1 MLKNKSCP
9 HLFYPRMAEP
19 YSSYGSMWQKK
30 NSSFSSVSWVISS
43 RAPLQ
48 LTADGADRL
57 TESCCHVLRTCCN
70 YFVLGSSPLEVVG
83 PDKHL
88 TKHQKTCVMTPAL
101 PLQSKICFSSDLNY
115 HCLGDTRAKFCLR
128 SHDSRLLIVWPA
140 QLHVCAAFFRCGRR
154 ITEKKRLCS
163 SF

>member
-1 MLKNKSCP
+1 
-9 HLFYPRMAEP
+9 MAEP
-19 YSSYGSMWQKK
+19 YSSYRTMWQKK
-30 NSSFSSVSWVISS
+30 HCSFSSVTWGISS

-48 LTADGADRL
+48 LTAAVTDRL
-57 TESCCHVLRTCCN
+57 TEACCHVLRTHCN
-70 YFVLGSSPLEVVG
+70 YFVLGSSPLEVVSA
-83 PDKHL
+83 DKHL
-88 TKHQKTCVMTPAL
+88 AKHQTTCVMTPAL

-115 HCLGDTRAKFCLR
+115 HHFGDTRAKFCLR

-154 ITEKKRLCS
+154 ITEINRSCS